1 MAFTVSGLAS
11 GFDWESIVNQLTEV
25 ERAPQARLR
34 SQQTTIQ
41 ERNNVLGSLKTQM
54 SVLQNR
60 IKTLKEGA
68 VFDGRSVSV
77 SNASAASATATKDTP
92 LGSYVFSVTQ
102 AAKAAV
108 LNGTADIGSRLNA
121 TNDVSALALSDAA
134 FRTPVTAGTFTVNG
148 RQITVATG
156 DTLQGVFDKISAA
169 TSGAVTA
176 TYNSTTDQIRLT
188 GGSEIILGSATDTSN
203 FLQVAKL
210 ANNGTGTVESSTTL
224 GSVRTNRELAAS
236 NLATGLTATGE
247 FKINGVTF
255 TYDSAVDSLDNLLNR
270 INASTAGVNAS
281 YDSTQD
287 RILLTNRVPGDLGI
301 GLEDVSGNF
310 LAASGLTTGTLQ
322 RGRNLQYSING
333 GGTLT
338 SASNTISEVSSG
350 ITGLNVTVQSEGTF
364 TVGVTNDSNAI
375 KSAIKGFV
383 DEYNKTQAL
392 ININSASTTDSKGK
406 VTAGALSADSTVS
419 SMNSDLRRLMT
430 GTLSGLSGTI
440 LRMESLGY
448 TSNGNDDSLIASE
461 ESQLDKAIA
470 SDLSSLKDF
479 FTNAS
484 TGLATQFN
492 TYLDKTI
499 GEGGTL
505 VTRQNNLTAEAKKI
519 DDSIV
524 TMERVVQAN
533 KARLTQSFL
542 AMETAQ
548 SNINQQLSYL
558 QRYFGQ

>member
-1 MAFTVSGLAS
+1 
-11 GFDWESIVNQLTEV
+11 
-25 ERAPQARLR
+25 
-34 SQQTTIQ
+34 
-41 ERNNVLGSLKTQM
+41 
-54 SVLQNR
+54 
-60 IKTLKEGA
+60 
-68 VFDGRSVSV
+68 
-77 SNASAASATATKDTP
+77 
-92 LGSYVFSVTQ
+92 
-102 AAKAAV
+102 
-108 LNGTADIGSRLNA
+108 
-121 TNDVSALALSDAA
+121 
-134 FRTPVTAGTFTVNG
+134 VTA
-148 RQITVATG
+148 IY
-156 DTLQGVFDKISAA
+156 DS
-169 TSGAVTA
+169 TA
-176 TYNSTTDQIRLT
+176 DQIRLT
-188 GGSEIILGSATDTSN
+188 SGSEIILGSATDTSN

-210 ANNGTGTVESSTTL
+210 SNNGTGTIQSATTL
-224 GSVRTNRELAAS
+224 GAVRTSRELAAS
-236 NLATGLTATGE
+236 NLATALNATGE
-247 FKINGVTF
+247 FKINGVSF

-310 LAASGLTTGTLQ
+310 LAASGLTTGALQ

-350 ITGLNVTVQSEGTF
+350 IAGLNVTVQTEGTF
-364 TVGVTNDSNAI
+364 TIGVAIDSTAI

-406 VTAGALSADSTVS
+406 VTAGALSGDSTVS

-430 GTLSGLSGTI
+430 GTLTGLSGTI
-440 LRMESLGY
+440 LRMESLGF
-448 TSNGNDDSLIASE
+448 TSNGNDDSLIASD
-461 ESQLDKAIA
+461 ESRLDQAIG

-479 FTNAS
+479 FSNAS

-492 TYLDKTI
+492 RYLDKTI
-499 GEGGTL
+499 GDGGTL
-505 VTRQNNLTAEAKKI
+505 VTRQTNLTAESKKI
-519 DDSIV
+519 DDSIA